1 MAGMFA
7 TGPWCV
13 TSKVTYIK
21 QLKNLYTPRHL
32 ENDKKKKSQIA
43 TSIRNKKKYIYDI
56 NKRKTKL
63 EVTKKVKNS
72 KKMAVSS
79 RASSLLPPLHNH
91 IFSDQFKEKG
101 WGKKI
106 VGRLSNVCS
115 EISALITNNMQVESG
130 GVGWSSHV
138 LAKSAVFLSSYEH
151 WSLFDIYF

>member
-1 MAGMFA
+1 M
-7 TGPWCV
+7 
-13 TSKVTYIK
+13 
-21 QLKNLYTPRHL
+21 

-72 KKMAVSS
+72 KKTAVSS

-101 WGKKI
+101 
-106 VGRLSNVCS
+106 
-115 EISALITNNMQVESG
+115 
-130 GVGWSSHV
+130 
-138 LAKSAVFLSSYEH
+138 
-151 WSLFDIYF
+151 